1 MTNLK
6 IVAVV
11 LVTLG
16 VYTWVANAIPQI
28 ESVVPEEL
36 AFSADVTEE
45 ELVAAGEDLFRGGAG
60 CTTCHGLEDRAPN
73 LLTGYGGEG
82 PIGQRCATR
91 VEGQDCK
98 TYLYES
104 ITDPQAYVVE
114 GGFDPMVFAASLY
127 SPAQIW
133 AMVAFLQAQGGEVTV
148 TGADIAEA
156 EQTGA
161 TASAGALV
169 GAGAAATTAATE
181 PREIMRN
188 TLCFGCH
195 TLGDEGVAVGPSF
208 DGIGSRID
216 PDRIRRSIL
225 DPAAEAAEGYEH
237 LLGSMP
243 PNLADLLTARQLEIL
258 VDFLS
263 EQT

>member
-6 IVAVV
+6 VVAVV
-11 LVTLG
+11 IVTLS

-28 ESVVPEEL
+28 ESVVPEEVS
-36 AFSADVTEE
+36 FSADVTEE
-45 ELVAAGEDLFRGGAG
+45 ELVAAGEGLYRGGAG

-91 VEGQDCK
+91 VDGQDCK
-98 TYLYES
+98 TYIYES

-133 AMVAFLQAQGGEVTV
+133 ALVAFLQAQGGEVTV
-148 TGADIAEA
+148 TGADVADA
-156 EQTGA
+156 EQTAAAAGGA
-161 TASAGALV
+161 AG
-169 GAGAAATTAATE
+169 GAGTAATTASTE

-195 TLGDEGVAVGPSF
+195 TLGDEGVAVGPPF
-208 DGIGSRID
+208 DGMASRID
-216 PDRIRRSIL
+216 ADRIRRSIL
-225 DPAAEAAEGYEH
+225 DPGAEAAEGYEH

-263 EQT
+263 EET

>member
-6 IVAVV
+6 VFAVV
-11 LVTLG
+11 IVTLG
-16 VYTWVANAIPQI
+16 VYTWIANAIPQI
-28 ESVVPEEL
+28 ESVVPEEVS
-36 AFSADVTEE
+36 FSADVTEE
-45 ELVAAGEDLFRGGAG
+45 ELVAAGEELYQSAG

-73 LLTGYGGEG
+73 LLTGYRGEG
-82 PIGQRCATR
+82 PIGQRCAER

-104 ITDPQAYVVE
+104 IVDPQAYVVE

-127 SPAQIW
+127 SPEQIW

-148 TGADIAEA
+148 TGADIAEGEETA
-156 EQTGA
+156 AAAGGA
-161 TASAGALV
+161 TGGAETAS
-169 GAGAAATTAATE
+169 TTASTD

-195 TLGDEGVAVGPSF
+195 TLGDEGVEVGPPF

-216 PDRIRRSIL
+216 EDRIRRSIL
-225 DPAAEAAEGYEH
+225 EPNAEAAEGYEH

-243 PNLADLLTARQLEIL
+243 PNLADMLTARQLEII

>member
-6 IVAVV
+6 ILAVV
-11 LVTLG
+11 IVTVG

-36 AFSADVTEE
+36 SFSADVTEG
-45 ELVAAGEDLFRGGAG
+45 ELVAGGEELYQSAG

-73 LLTGYGGEG
+73 LLAGYRGEG

-104 ITDPQAYVVE
+104 ITDPQAYMVE

-133 AMVAFLQAQGGEVTV
+133 ALVAFLQAQGGEVTV
-148 TGADIAEA
+148 TGADVAEA
-156 EQTGA
+156 EQT
-161 TASAGALV
+161 
-169 GAGAAATTAATE
+169 AAAAGPAVGVGGVTTAATD
-181 PREIMRN
+181 PREIMRS

-195 TLGDEGVAVGPSF
+195 TLGDEGVEVGPPF
-208 DGIGSRID
+208 DGMASRID
-216 PDRIRRSIL
+216 ADRIRRSIL
-225 DPAAEAAEGYEH
+225 DPSAEAAEGYEH

-243 PNLADLLTARQLEIL
+243 PNLADLLTARQLEI
-258 VDFLS
+258 VVGFLS
-263 EQT
+263 EGT

>member
-6 IVAVV
+6 ILAVV
-11 LVTLG
+11 IVTLG
-16 VYTWVANAIPQI
+16 VYTWVANAIPQL
-28 ESVVPEEL
+28 ESVVPEDVS
-36 AFSADVTEE
+36 FSADVTEE
-45 ELVAAGEDLFRGGAG
+45 ELVAAGEELYQSAG
-60 CTTCHGLEDRAPN
+60 CTTCHGLEDRAPD
-73 LLTGYGGEG
+73 LLAGGEG

-98 TYLYES
+98 TYLSES
-104 ITDPQAYVVE
+104 ITDPQAYIVE

-133 AMVAFLQAQGGEVTV
+133 ALVAFLQAQGGEVTV

-156 EQTGA
+156 EQTA
-161 TASAGALV
+161 AAAGPAV
-169 GAGAAATTAATE
+169 GAGGATTAATD
-181 PREIMRN
+181 PREIMRS

-195 TLGDEGVAVGPSF
+195 TLGDEGVAVGPPF
-208 DGIGSRID
+208 DGMASRID
-216 PDRIRRSIL
+216 ADRIRRSVL
-225 DPAAEAAEGYEH
+225 DPGGEAAEGYEH

-258 VDFLS
+258 VQFLS

>member
-6 IVAVV
+6 ILAIVI
-11 LVTLG
+11 VTLG
-16 VYTWVANAIPQI
+16 VYTWVANAIPQL
-28 ESVVPEEL
+28 ESVVPEDVS
-36 AFSADVTEE
+36 FSADVTEE
-45 ELVAAGEDLFRGGAG
+45 ELVAAGEGLYRGGAG

-73 LLTGYGGEG
+73 LLAAYRGEG

-98 TYLYES
+98 TYIYES
-104 ITDPQAYVVE
+104 ITDPPAYVVE

-133 AMVAFLQAQGGEVTV
+133 ALVAFLQAQGGEVTV

-156 EQTGA
+156 EQTA
-161 TASAGALV
+161 AAAGPAV
-169 GAGAAATTAATE
+169 GAGGAATAATD
-181 PREIMRN
+181 PREIMRG

-195 TLGDEGVAVGPSF
+195 TLDDEGVEVGPPF
-208 DGIGSRID
+208 DGMASRID
-216 PDRIRRSIL
+216 ADRIRRSIL
-225 DPAAEAAEGYEH
+225 DPSAEAAEGYEH

-263 EQT
+263 EET